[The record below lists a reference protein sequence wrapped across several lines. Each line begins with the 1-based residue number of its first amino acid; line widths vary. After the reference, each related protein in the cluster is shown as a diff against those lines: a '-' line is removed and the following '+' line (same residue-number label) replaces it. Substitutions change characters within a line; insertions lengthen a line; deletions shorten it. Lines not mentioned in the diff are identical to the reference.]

1 MSDDTHETA
10 GDDTAPEPAP
20 GAPGPGEPG
29 RAAVPSEA
37 PGWPV
42 ADGTPTLTTPADT
55 TRLGE
60 HPTTVDPSLPPLPP
74 VAPSWSSPST
84 PPPTAPTY
92 PAPGSTAYPPA
103 GAAPPPAPP
112 QDGAPAPQYGTP
124 QYAAPTYGAPAY
136 GAPQYAAPPGPYGEP
151 HGVGLP
157 GVAGWGAVPMAPKPG
172 VVPLRPLGVGEIL
185 DGAISYIRR
194 DPKTVLGISAVISL
208 VIAVVQFAALAATS
222 RSLNLATGSASFADA
237 LASGLGSV
245 SASAVQS
252 LVAWVLGVV
261 ATGLLTVV
269 MGQAVLG
276 RRVTASQAWDRTRA
290 RFWPLLGLTLL
301 VSVVEGV
308 LVVVGLGVAVLAG
321 WALTSA
327 STGLGVTVGILLGI
341 AAVALVVWV
350 SIRLLLAPVAL
361 MLESAG
367 VVTSMRRSWTLVQG
381 AWWRT
386 FGIYVLG
393 SILAAIVS
401 SVLAIPF
408 SLVGALLSLGSIQS
422 GTLPIGYTLSVSLA
436 TLVSSIV
443 VIPFTSGIVSLLY
456 IDRRIRREALDIELA
471 RAAGVAG

>member
-1 MSDDTHETA
+1 MSDDTHETP
-10 GDDTAPEPAP
+10 DD
-20 GAPGPGEPG
+20 
-29 RAAVPSEA
+29 
-37 PGWPV
+37 
-42 ADGTPTLTTPADT
+42 DGTPTLITPADT
-55 TRLGE
+55 TRLGGQ
-60 HPTTVDPSLPPLPP
+60 PTTVDPTVPPPPP
-74 VAPSWSSPST
+74 VAPSWSSPSPGAQASV
-84 PPPTAPTY
+84 PPPPAWGAPS
-92 PAPGSTAYPPA
+92 PAPGAS
-103 GAAPPPAPP
+103 AAPVKPPPP
-112 QDGAPAPQYGTP
+112 SAGPQPGGPA
-124 QYAAPTYGAPAY
+124 YAAPAF
-136 GAPQYAAPPGPYGEP
+136 GAPQYAPPGTYGEP

-157 GVAGWGAVPMAPKPG
+157 GVGGWGAVPVAPKPG

-208 VIAVVQFAALAATS
+208 IIAVVQFVALGLTS
-222 RSLNLATGSASFADA
+222 RSLALGSS
-237 LASGLGSV
+237 SV
-245 SASAVQS
+245 SAADAVANGVGSLSVAGIQS
-252 LVAWVLGVV
+252 VVAWVLGVV

-290 RFWPLLGLTLL
+290 RFWSLLGLTLL
-301 VSVVEGV
+301 VSVVEGL
-308 LVVVGLGVAVLAG
+308 LVVVGLGVAVLVG

-327 STGLGVTVGILLGI
+327 STGLGVGVGILLGI
-341 AAVALVVWV
+341 AALVLVVWV

-361 MLESAG
+361 MLETAG

-386 FGIYVLG
+386 FGIYLLG
-393 SILAAIVS
+393 SILAGIVS
-401 SVLAIPF
+401 SVLAVPF
-408 SLVGALLSLGSIQS
+408 TLVGTILSLGSIET

>member
-1 MSDDTHETA
+1 MSDDTHETP
-10 GDDTAPEPAP
+10 DD
-20 GAPGPGEPG
+20 
-29 RAAVPSEA
+29 
-37 PGWPV
+37 
-42 ADGTPTLTTPADT
+42 DGTPTLITPADT
-55 TRLGE
+55 TRLGGQ
-60 HPTTVDPSLPPLPP
+60 PTTVDPTVPPPPP
-74 VAPSWSSPST
+74 VAPSWSSPSPGAQASV
-84 PPPTAPTY
+84 PPPPAWGAPS
-92 PAPGSTAYPPA
+92 PAPGASTAPVQ
-103 GAAPPPAPP
+103 PPPPSAGP
-112 QDGAPAPQYGTP
+112 QPGGPA
-124 QYAAPTYGAPAY
+124 YAAPAF
-136 GAPQYAAPPGPYGEP
+136 GAPQYAPPGTYGEP

-157 GVAGWGAVPMAPKPG
+157 GVGGWGAVPVAPKPG

-208 VIAVVQFAALAATS
+208 IIAVVQFGALAATS
-222 RSLNLATGSASFADA
+222 RSLNLSSGNASFADA
-237 LASGLGSV
+237 FASGLGSV

-276 RRVTASQAWDRTRA
+276 RRVTASQAWDRTRS

-301 VSVVEGV
+301 VSVAEGL
-308 LVVVGLGVAVLAG
+308 LVVVGLGIAILVG
-321 WALTSA
+321 WALTNA
-327 STGLGVTVGILLGI
+327 STGLGVGVGILLGI
-341 AAVALVVWV
+341 AALVLVVWV

-361 MLESAG
+361 MLETAG
-367 VVTSMRRSWTLVQG
+367 VVTSMRRSWTLVRG

-386 FGIYVLG
+386 FGIYLLG
-393 SILAAIVS
+393 SILAGIVS
-401 SVLAIPF
+401 SVLAVPF
-408 SLVGALLSLGSIQS
+408 TIVGAILSLGSIQN
-422 GTLPIGYTLSVSLA
+422 GTLPLGYTLSVSLA

>member
-1 MSDDTHETA
+1 MSDDAHKTT
-10 GDDTAPEPAP
+10 DD
-20 GAPGPGEPG
+20 
-29 RAAVPSEA
+29 
-37 PGWPV
+37 
-42 ADGTPTLTTPADT
+42 DGTPTLITPADT
-55 TRLGE
+55 TRLGGQ
-60 HPTTVDPSLPPLPP
+60 PTTVDPTLPPLPP
-74 VAPSWSSPST
+74 VAPSWSSPT
-84 PPPTAPTY
+84 PVTPGTVAP
-92 PAPGSTAYPPA
+92 PPA
-103 GAAPPPAPP
+103 GAAYPPPTAVPPAAAPQP
-112 QDGAPAPQYGTP
+112 FGPAYAAPAYG
-124 QYAAPTYGAPAY
+124 APTYGAP
-136 GAPQYAAPPGPYGEP
+136 QYAPPPGPYGEP

-157 GVAGWGAVPMAPKPG
+157 GVGGWGAVPLAPKPG

-208 VIAVVQFAALAATS
+208 IIAVVQFGALAATS
-222 RSLNLATGSASFADA
+222 RSFNLSSGSASFADA
-237 LASGLGSV
+237 FASGLGSV

-276 RRVTASQAWDRTRA
+276 RRVTASQAWDRTRS

-301 VSVVEGV
+301 VSVVEGL
-308 LVVVGLGVAVLAG
+308 LVVVGLGVAVLVG

-327 STGLGVTVGILLGI
+327 STGLGVGVGILLGI
-341 AAVALVVWV
+341 AALVLVVWV

-361 MLESAG
+361 MLEAAG

-386 FGIYVLG
+386 FGIYLLG
-393 SILAAIVS
+393 SILAGIVS
-401 SVLAIPF
+401 SVLAVPF
-408 SLVGALLSLGSIQS
+408 TLVGAILSLGSLQN

>member
-1 MSDDTHETA
+1 MSDDTHETP
-10 GDDTAPEPAP
+10 DD
-20 GAPGPGEPG
+20 
-29 RAAVPSEA
+29 
-37 PGWPV
+37 
-42 ADGTPTLTTPADT
+42 DGTPTLITPADT
-55 TRLGE
+55 TRLGGQ
-60 HPTTVDPSLPPLPP
+60 PTTVDPTVPPPPP
-74 VAPSWSSPST
+74 VAPSWSSPSPGAQASV
-84 PPPTAPTY
+84 PPPPAWGAPS
-92 PAPGSTAYPPA
+92 PAPGAS
-103 GAAPPPAPP
+103 AAPVKPPPP
-112 QDGAPAPQYGTP
+112 SAGPQPGGPA
-124 QYAAPTYGAPAY
+124 YAAPAF
-136 GAPQYAAPPGPYGEP
+136 GAPQYAPPGTYGEP

-157 GVAGWGAVPMAPKPG
+157 GVGGWGAVPVAPKPG

-208 VIAVVQFAALAATS
+208 IIAVVQFGALAATS
-222 RSLNLATGSASFADA
+222 RSLNLSSGSASFADA
-237 LASGLGSV
+237 FASGLGSV

-276 RRVTASQAWDRTRA
+276 RRVTASQAWDRTRS

-301 VSVVEGV
+301 VSVAEGL
-308 LVVVGLGVAVLAG
+308 LVAVGLGIAVLVG
-321 WALTSA
+321 WALTNA
-327 STGLGVTVGILLGI
+327 STGLGVGVGILLGI
-341 AAVALVVWV
+341 AALVLVVWV

-361 MLESAG
+361 MLETAG

-386 FGIYVLG
+386 FGIYLLG
-393 SILAAIVS
+393 SILAGIVS
-401 SVLAIPF
+401 SVLAVPF
-408 SLVGALLSLGSIQS
+408 TIVGAILSLGSIQN
-422 GTLPIGYTLSVSLA
+422 GTLPLGYTLSVSLA